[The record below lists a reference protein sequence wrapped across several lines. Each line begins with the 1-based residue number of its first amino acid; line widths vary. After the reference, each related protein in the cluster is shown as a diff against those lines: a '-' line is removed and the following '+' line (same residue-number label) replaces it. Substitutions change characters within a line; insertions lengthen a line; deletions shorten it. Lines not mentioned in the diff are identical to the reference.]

1 MSYKNDNLNNEF
13 LSEKE
18 QIELYNDLAFFGY
31 LLPTNETELD
41 EFEKIYGTTQT
52 ILPKKFESPNFL
64 KNKKITKKANIA
76 VSSEKK
82 DYFKKMVLAAE
93 ITSEL
98 YSENT
103 FGHKKF
109 VKVLY
114 LCEEVCSMNL
124 STKYSKHVAGP
135 LDPKLL
141 HSIDSFFKKNKWFE
155 LVKREKFGYKY
166 KPLENFGAHKSYFN
180 NYFELQKEDIY
191 HLLFLF
197 KKQKSNFCEIIATMY
212 YVWSENLN
220 SNNLINEKVLIKG
233 FYDWGEAKKKFK
245 EEELTSAISWMKDKG
260 VFPNKH

>member
-124 STKYSKHVAGP
+124 STKRPLSSGPRCWIAATARSNDSTSPLPNSK
-135 LDPKLL
+135 
-141 HSIDSFFKKNKWFE
+141 E
-155 LVKREKFGYKY
+155 LAKPTKPHIKF
-166 KPLENFGAHKSYFN
+166 S
-180 NYFELQKEDIY
+180 
-191 HLLFLF
+191 
-197 KKQKSNFCEIIATMY
+197 T
-212 YVWSENLN
+212 
-220 SNNLINEKVLIKG
+220 
-233 FYDWGEAKKKFK
+233 
-245 EEELTSAISWMKDKG
+245 
-260 VFPNKH
+260 